1 MIRDSAARMVPKQKL
16 DNIYVLLKCEISP
29 LTIALPETGV
39 FFVDNSAQKNDF
51 WPFFVLF
58 LKVSSLLSH
67 FWVKLRALVQPNL
80 QR

>member
-39 FFVDNSAQKNDF
+39 FFDDSPK
-51 WPFFVLF
+51 
-58 LKVSSLLSH
+58 K
-67 FWVKLRALVQPNL
+67 
-80 QR
+80 